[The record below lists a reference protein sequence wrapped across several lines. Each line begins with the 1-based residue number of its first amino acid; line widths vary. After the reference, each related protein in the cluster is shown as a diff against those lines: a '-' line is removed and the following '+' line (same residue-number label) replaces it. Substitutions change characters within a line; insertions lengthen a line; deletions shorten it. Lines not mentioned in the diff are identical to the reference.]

1 MSLTTVEAH
10 LRAALAA
17 CDLKGTRLLVARFL
31 WRVLYAADP
40 RPALHRVA
48 ECAAHAA
55 RATADMLAEFAKY
68 RSLVA
73 YLPASAVPAAA
84 MARINEWAAAHGWGA
99 VPQDIR
105 VYHGALGAAETPVD
119 EPAH

>member
-1 MSLTTVEAH
+1 MSLTSVDAH

-40 RPALHRVA
+40 RPALERVK
-48 ECAAHAA
+48 ECVAHVA

-68 RSLVA
+68 RGYVA
-73 YLPASAVPAAA
+73 YLPASAIPAGA
-84 MARINEWAAAHGWGA
+84 MDTINQWAAAHGWGA
-99 VPQDIR
+99 IPQDVR
-105 VYHGALGAAETPVD
+105 VYHGALRAAETPVD
-119 EPAH
+119 DPAH